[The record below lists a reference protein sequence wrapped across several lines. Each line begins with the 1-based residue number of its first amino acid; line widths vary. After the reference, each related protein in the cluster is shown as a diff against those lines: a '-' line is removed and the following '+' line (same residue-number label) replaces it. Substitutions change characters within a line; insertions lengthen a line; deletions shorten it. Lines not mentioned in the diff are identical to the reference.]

1 MESAIRVYIVDDHEL
16 VRIGLC
22 SVFDGLKDI
31 EVKGSFGLAKECL
44 EALSQEQPD
53 VVILDIKLPDGDGAD
68 LARQIKK
75 KYPQTKVIMLTGF
88 HSSSGIV
95 SSLESGVDGYLFKES
110 PTEDLLRAVREV
122 MAGRTFMTPQV
133 TTELKKVFIG
143 AKPSFTPKELEVVKA
158 LNKGLTTAEMAKE
171 LCIAESTLK
180 THLSHIYQK
189 LGVDN
194 RLQALRELRKLGF
207 FEGEEF

>member
-1 MESAIRVYIVDDHEL
+1 MVSAISVYIVDDHEL

-22 SVFDGLKDI
+22 SVFDGVEDI

-44 EALSQEQPD
+44 EALAQEQPD
-53 VVILDIKLPDGDGAD
+53 VIILDIKLPDGDGSN

-75 KYPQTKVIMLTGF
+75 EYPQTKVIMLTGF
-88 HSSSGIV
+88 HSSTEIF
-95 SSLESGVDGYLFKES
+95 SSLEGGVDGYLYKES
-110 PTEDLLRAVREV
+110 STEDLLRAVREV
-122 MAGRTFMTPQV
+122 MSGKTFMAPQV

-143 AKPSFTPKELEVVKA
+143 EKPSFTPKELEVVKA
-158 LNKGLTTAEMAKE
+158 LNKGLTSAEMAE
-171 LCIAESTLK
+171 VFCVAESTLK

-194 RLQALRELRKLGF
+194 RVQALREAAEAGIF
-207 FEGEEF
+207 